1 MKFEH
6 RYLKFLDSY
15 INKVSEKIGYSL
27 YSNKSVR
34 VSRDLIPISEILI
47 PVLTIISVYFNI
59 TVVPILSLGVLVF
72 IHLLPLTYAYSKSV
86 EYDEAVDKVAIY
98 IALSAYIMSLTG
110 KDPIS
115 ALRTMAEKGDNI
127 SKIELNVIE
136 SKMRLFGK
144 SLTDAVRERVKLLR
158 GTYLSE
164 LYSVYITT
172 KELGLSMSSRLDML
186 VRDLISDMGVKSER
200 RVFFLV
206 DLSEAILTVF
216 VLFPVMA
223 LSFSFLTSINSQF
236 NVVGNYDFLM
246 LIPLI
251 IAPGLYF
258 VVSQNSV
265 APDVKPYL
273 SFLEKML
280 IFSFFPLSLLIIV
293 LGLDPSLI
301 IILFGL
307 LIAVPV
313 YVKHYLVAEK
323 VFNLQPALL
332 SNLGDQ
338 MRLGYNVRES
348 WRRAVAQLEEVERSV
363 NRVSS
368 PEGIKEM
375 PFINDIWRLTQIAYE
390 GSYYT
395 VFDEMSRVADRI
407 VNVYKTFQNRV
418 RPLLAV
424 ALTAPAIL
432 IFTAHVL
439 MGISDNVDLYK
450 VSFFIDLNLLVLTIL
465 FSKAYKGMPFYFPL
479 FLAVGLESL
488 LLSMVWL

>member
-6 RYLKFLDSY
+6 QYLKFLDNY
-15 INKVSEKIGYSL
+15 INSVSEKVGYDL
-27 YSNKSVR
+27 YSNKLVK

-47 PVLTIISVYFNI
+47 PALVVISIYFDITIGL
-59 TVVPILSLGVLVF
+59 ILSLGALAI

-86 EYDEAVDKVAIY
+86 EYDEVVDKGTIY
-98 IALSAYIMSLTG
+98 IALSAYMMNLMG
-110 KDPIS
+110 KDLVS

-127 SKIELNVIE
+127 SKTELNVIE

-144 SLTDAVRERVKLLR
+144 SLTDAVRERVKLLK

-164 LYSVYITT
+164 LYSVYLTT
-172 KELGLSMSSRLDML
+172 KELGLSMSTRLDMFI
-186 VRDLISDMGVKSER
+186 RDLINDIGVKNER
-200 RVFFLV
+200 RVYFLV
-206 DLSEAILTVF
+206 DLSEAILTLF
-216 VLFPVMA
+216 VLFPIMA
-223 LSFSFLTSINSQF
+223 LSFSFLTSINSRF
-236 NVVGNYDFLM
+236 NFVGNYDFLM
-246 LIPLI
+246 LIPLM

-265 APDVKPYL
+265 APDVKPHL
-273 SFLEKML
+273 SLLEKVL
-280 IFSFFPLSLLIIV
+280 IFSFFPLSFLTV
-293 LGLDPSLI
+293 LFRLDPSLI

-307 LIAVPV
+307 LVAVPV
-313 YVKHYLVAEK
+313 YVKHYFVAEK

-332 SNLGDQ
+332 SSLGDQ
-338 MRLGYNVRES
+338 MRLGYNVWES
-348 WRRAVAQLEEVERSV
+348 WRRAVTQLERVERSV
-363 NRVSS
+363 NRISS
-368 PEGIKEM
+368 PEGIEEM
-375 PFINDIWRLTQIAYE
+375 PFVSDIWRLTQIAYE

-395 VFDEMSRVADRI
+395 VFDEMSRVTDRI
-407 VNVYKTFQNRV
+407 VNIYKTFQNRV

-439 MGISDNVDLYK
+439 MGISNDVDLYK
-450 VSFFIDLNLLVLTIL
+450 VSFFINLNLLVLTIL

-488 LLSMVWL
+488 ILSMIWL